1 VHDRLLCSIH
11 PDRRYGDPMTLT
23 NIEDGMQSEVYSE
36 TKGFA
41 VRTID
46 LDSGCVV
53 ELRRGYPTQDMALA
67 YAARILNLT
76 EVKS

>member
-1 VHDRLLCSIH
+1 
-11 PDRRYGDPMTLT
+11 MTLT
-23 NIEDGMQSEVYSE
+23 NIDDGMQSEVYSDA
-36 TKGFA
+36 KGFT

-53 ELRRGYPTQDMALA
+53 ELRRGYPTEELAMA

-76 EVKS
+76 REK

>member
-1 VHDRLLCSIH
+1 MLPAGSA
-11 PDRRYGDPMTLT
+11 DRRDGDLMTLT
-23 NIEDGMQSEVYSE
+23 NTEEGMQSEVYSE

-53 ELRRGYPTQDMALA
+53 ELRRGYLTEDMAIA
-67 YAARILNLT
+67 YAARILNLGDRT
-76 EVKS
+76 